1 MFIETYYDERHMV
14 PASSREPAIP
24 YPELAGEELS
34 VWQRYL
40 PVTTELR
47 KMPFWLY
54 DNTPEPVIE
63 YVEKAQKQH
72 LFDRIEIWSRAGD
85 PMVVGV
91 MNGKP
96 TRYFS
101 IARWGD
107 AELTLEQIKTRLRV
121 ENWISNLIPVAM
133 IFIFLLVVTLAV
145 I

>member
-1 MFIETYYDERHMV
+1 
-14 PASSREPAIP
+14 
-24 YPELAGEELS
+24 LS

-47 KMPFWLY
+47 KVPFWLH
-54 DNTPEPVIE
+54 DNTPQPVIE
-63 YVEKAQKQH
+63 HVEKAQKQH
-72 LFDRIEIWSRAGD
+72 LFDRIEVWSRAGD

>member
-34 VWQRYL
+34 IWQRYL

-47 KMPFWLY
+47 KVPFWLH
-54 DNTPEPVIE
+54 DHTPQLVIE
-63 YVEKAQKQH
+63 HVEKAQKQH
-72 LFDRIEIWSRAGD
+72 LFDRIEVWSRAGD

>member
-34 VWQRYL
+34 IWQRYL

-47 KMPFWLY
+47 KVPF
-54 DNTPEPVIE
+54 VIE
-63 YVEKAQKQH
+63 HVEKAQKQH
-72 LFDRIEIWSRAGD
+72 LFDRIEIWSRVGD

-133 IFIFLLVVTLAV
+133 IFIFLLVVALAV